1 MVAITLTPKVKNLDK
16 LLVHC
21 QRRRYVAKSSIIC
34 AGERSETLFFII
46 KGSVTILIEDD
57 EGREMIIAYLN
68 AGDFFGEMGLFDK
81 EGQEKERSAWVR
93 AKTECEVGELSY
105 SKFREL
111 TQQDP
116 DILYALGSQMAERL
130 RATTRKVGDLAF
142 LDVTGRVA
150 RTLLELC
157 RQPDAMTHPDGMQI
171 KITRQ
176 EIGRIVGCSREMVG
190 RVLKALEEQSL
201 VHVKGK
207 TMVVFGTR

>member
-1 MVAITLTPKVKNLDK
+1 MVAITLTPKIKNLDK
-16 LLVHC
+16 LLAHC
-21 QRRRYVAKSSIIC
+21 HRRRYTAKSTIIY
-34 AGERSETLFFII
+34 AGDRCETLFFIV

-57 EGREMIIAYLN
+57 DGKEMIIAYLN
-68 AGDFFGEMGLFDK
+68 AGDFFGEMGLFEKD
-81 EGQEKERSAWVR
+81 GAEKERSAWVR
-93 AKTECEVGELSY
+93 AKTECEVAELSY
-105 SKFREL
+105 AKFREL

-130 RATTRKVGDLAF
+130 RNTTRKVGDLAF

-150 RTLLELC
+150 RTLLDLC
-157 RQPDAMTHPDGMQI
+157 KQPDAMTHPDGMQI

-190 RVLKALEEQSL
+190 RVLKALEEQGL
-201 VHVKGK
+201 VNVKGK